1 MVPRQFVQA
10 QSGQIIAA
18 VDRDFELL
26 LWEQGPAWDGLVTNF
41 IKDTDINLV
50 I

>member
-18 VDRDFELL
+18 VDRNFELL
-26 LWEQGPAWDGLVTNF
+26 LWEQRSAWDGLVTNF
-41 IKDTDINLV
+41 VKDTNVDLAI
-50 I
+50 